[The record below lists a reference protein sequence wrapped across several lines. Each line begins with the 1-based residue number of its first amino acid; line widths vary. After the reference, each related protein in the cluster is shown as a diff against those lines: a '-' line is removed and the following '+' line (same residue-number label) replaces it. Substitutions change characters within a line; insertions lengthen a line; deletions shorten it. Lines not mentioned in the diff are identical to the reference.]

1 MANEVALTAARIAA
15 VDVLDGDTKIISWV
29 AVAALTEGQAL
40 YLVAA
45 SGKSGVADAND
56 SGKQQFRGIALQA
69 VAAGQTVDILVRG
82 RVYGYTVSG
91 LSYDDPIY
99 LSDTAG
105 SLSTAVG
112 TMTVNCGRI
121 IPINDKDRT
130 KVMYIDANWNRI
142 WA

>member
-1 MANEVALTAARIAA
+1 MANEVALTAARIAVIDEMDA
-15 VDVLDGDTKIISWV
+15 EIFSWV
-29 AVAALTEGQAL
+29 ATAALTEGQAL

-45 SGKSGVADAND
+45 TGKAGVADAND

-69 VAAGQTVDILVRG
+69 VSAGQTVDVLKRG
-82 RVYGYTVSG
+82 RVAGYTVSG

-112 TMTVNCGRI
+112 TMTVNCARVV
-121 IPINDKDRT
+121 PVNDKDRT
-130 KVMYIDANWNRI
+130 KVLYIDANWNRI

>member
-1 MANEVALTAARIAA
+1 MANEVALTAARIAM
-15 VDVLDGDTKIISWV
+15 VDPLDPDNKVVSWT
-29 AVAALTEGQAL
+29 AVAALTKGQTL

-45 SGKSGVADAND
+45 SGKAGVADAND
-56 SGKQQFRGIALQA
+56 SGKEQFRGIALQA
-69 VAAGQTVDILVRG
+69 VSAGQTVDICVRG
-82 RVYGYTVSG
+82 AVFGYTVSG

-121 IPINDKDRT
+121 IPINDKDLT
-130 KVMYIDANWNRI
+130 KVLYIDANWNRI

>member
-1 MANEVALTAARIAA
+1 MANVVALTAARIAVIDIHNA
-15 VDVLDGDTKIISWV
+15 EIFSFK

-40 YLVAA
+40 YFVAA
-45 SGKSGVADAND
+45 SGNVGVADAND
-56 SGKQQFRGIALQA
+56 SGKEQFRGIALQA
-69 VAAGQTVDILVRG
+69 VAAGQTVDVLKRG
-82 RVYGYTVSG
+82 RVAGYTVSA

-112 TMTVNCGRI
+112 TMTVNCARVV
-121 IPINDKDRT
+121 PINDKDLT
-130 KVMYIDANWNRI
+130 KVLYIDANWNRI

>member
-1 MANEVALTAARIAA
+1 MANEVALTAARIAV
-15 VDVLDGDTKIISWV
+15 VDVRV
-29 AVAALTEGQAL
+29 AEIYSYKAAAALTKGQAL
-40 YLVAA
+40 YFVAA
-45 SGKSGVADAND
+45 DGTVGVADAND

-69 VAAGQTVDILVRG
+69 VAAGQTVDVLKRG
-82 RVYGYTVSG
+82 RVEGYTVSG

-112 TMTVNCGRI
+112 TMTVNCARVV
-121 IPINDKDRT
+121 PLNDKDLT
-130 KVMYIDANWNRI
+130 KVLYIDANWNRI